1 MKEKLKLML
10 KDLIECIDGPWFV
23 GDGALL
29 GIVREGD
36 LLDFDDDIDIFILP
50 ETKIDWTKLNPQ
62 LNHYK
67 DYVCHKVYDASN
79 NVNESSTNEWLR
91 YIQYNRIRPQYRG
104 YNRAQLTKAIAP
116 TYRSEIIYNKC
127 NFCWIDI
134 FMLEHDELTNNM
146 IVPYYFNKNKLF
158 YYTKKELELKQN
170 DTLGFTINIP
180 NNTEEILQRQYG
192 SNFMI
197 EDQSFR
203 Y

>member
-67 DYVCHKVYDASN
+67 DYVCHKVYDPAN

-104 YNRAQLTKAIAP
+104 FNRAQLCKAIAP
-116 TYRSEIIYNKC
+116 TYRDEIIYNKC

-134 FMLEHDELTNNM
+134 FTLEHDELTNNM

-158 YYTKKELELKQN
+158 YYTKKELQLKQN

-192 SNFMI
+192 ETWKTENKKFK
-197 EDQSFR
+197 